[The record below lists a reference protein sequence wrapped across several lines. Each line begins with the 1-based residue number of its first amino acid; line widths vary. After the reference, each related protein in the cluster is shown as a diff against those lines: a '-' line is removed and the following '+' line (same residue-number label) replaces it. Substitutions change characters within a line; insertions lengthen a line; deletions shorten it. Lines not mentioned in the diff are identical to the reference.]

1 LGPDGDLRPRDRSAI
16 RELEKRGIPVTLC
29 TGRMFTGTQPI
40 ALDLGL
46 DAPLACVDG
55 SHVASSITGKDLAC
69 AKLDAEALE
78 LLFDILVEHRAAPFA
93 FSSDHMFH
101 DGAGHRYLDYVRNWS
116 RRMRLV
122 PDLLKKAGW
131 SASHAVPAVLA
142 LGTEERIREAE
153 VALRTRAAA
162 TLQCVSFQSLSV
174 EDEDGSRPW
183 ALLVRAAGFDK
194 GTAVE
199 WLARHYRVELD
210 EVVAVGDWLNDLPM
224 FQKVGLSFAMAQAP
238 EVVQAAAS
246 EVLEADDEAG
256 GGIAEAAERAG
267 LL

>member
-1 LGPDGDLRPRDRSAI
+1 
-16 RELEKRGIPVTLC
+16 
-29 TGRMFTGTQPI
+29 MFTGTQPI
-40 ALDLGL
+40 ALELGL

-55 SHVASSITGKDLAC
+55 SHVAASITGKDLAC
-69 AKLDAEALE
+69 AQLDAEALE

-101 DGAGHRYLDYVRNWS
+101 DDAGHPYLGYVKNWS

-142 LGTEERIREAE
+142 LAHEDRIREAE
-153 VALRTRAAA
+153 MALKTRAAER
-162 TLQCVSFQSLSV
+162 LQCVSFESLNLT
-174 EDEDGSRPW
+174 DEHGGRPW
-183 ALLVRAAGFDK
+183 ALLVRAAGYDK
-194 GTAVE
+194 GTAVK
-199 WLARHYRVELD
+199 WLADHYRVGLD
-210 EVVAVGDWLNDLPM
+210 EVVAVGDWVNDIPM
-224 FQKVGLSFAMAQAP
+224 LESVGMSFAMAQAP
-238 EVVQAAAS
+238 DNVQAAAS
-246 EVLEADDEAG
+246 EVLEADDERG

>member
-1 LGPDGDLRPRDRSAI
+1 
-16 RELEKRGIPVTLC
+16 
-29 TGRMFTGTQPI
+29 MFTGTQPI

-55 SHVASSITGKDLAC
+55 SHVAASITGKDLAC

-101 DGAGHRYLDYVRNWS
+101 DDDGHPYLGYVKNWS

-142 LGTEERIREAE
+142 LAKEDRIRDAE
-153 VALRTRAAA
+153 MALKTRAAA
-162 TLQCVSFQSLSV
+162 TLQCVSFESLNL
-174 EDEDGSRPW
+174 EDEQGGRPW
-183 ALLVRAAGFDK
+183 ALLVRAAGYDK

-199 WLARHYRVELD
+199 WLARHYGVELE
-210 EVVAVGDWLNDLPM
+210 EVVAVGDWLNDIPM
-224 FQKVGLSFAMAQAP
+224 LKKVGLSFAMAQAP
-238 EVVQAAAS
+238 DEVQAAAS
-246 EVLEADDEAG
+246 EVLDADDEKG